1 MNKVFLIGNLTKD
14 PDVRT
19 TATGKKVVSF
29 SLAIRDGKDASG
41 NEVTQYFNCTA
52 WEKLADI
59 IDQYVKKGHKIA
71 INGALKNRSW
81 DGPDG
86 VKKYATDILASDI
99 ELLTSRAESE
109 RISQTAGSDSSP
121 EAKKAVSKPAT
132 KVASVNVPEINLD
145 EIDVDISN
153 MPF

>member
-71 INGALKNRSW
+71 INGSLKNRSW

-86 VKKYATDILASDI
+86 VKKYATDILATDI
-99 ELLTSRAESE
+99 ELLTSKAESE
-109 RISQTAGSDSSP
+109 RISSTAPSETSQAP
-121 EAKKAVSKPAT
+121 KKIAAKPAP
-132 KVASVNVPEINLD
+132 VNVPEINLD

>member
-71 INGALKNRSW
+71 INGSLKNRSW

-86 VKKYATDILASDI
+86 VKKYATDILATDI
-99 ELLTSRAESE
+99 ELLTSKAESE
-109 RISQTAGSDSSP
+109 RIGSTTPSEISQAP
-121 EAKKAVSKPAT
+121 KKIAAKPAP
-132 KVASVNVPEINLD
+132 ANVPEINLD